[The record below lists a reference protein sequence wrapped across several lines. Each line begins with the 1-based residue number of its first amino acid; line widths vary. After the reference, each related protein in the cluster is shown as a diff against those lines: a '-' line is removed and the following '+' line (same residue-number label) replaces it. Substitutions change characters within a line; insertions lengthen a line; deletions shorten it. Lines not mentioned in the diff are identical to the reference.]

1 MGKKGLAT
9 VSLICPFLSRSPSLA
24 PGEGRGMKDGGEA
37 LKGRA
42 RDLLSSLA
50 GGERTAF
57 TNAVIP
63 CEKEQCVWHIGR
75 MFSERRALRT
85 HSGVPVFL
93 LGLSHAHKT
102 RQASPFHS
110 HARGTQSAFHVYPRR
125 WVGGARSRP
134 QFPSKQKVSRRN
146 VNTRNTHANCIISNR
161 MAYSGTAFCCS
172 CCCCCC

>member
-37 LKGRA
+37 LKGR
-42 RDLLSSLA
+42 DLLSSLA

-57 TNAVIP
+57 TNAVIL

-110 HARGTQSAFHVYPRR
+110 HARDTQSAFHVYPRR
-125 WVGGARSRP
+125 CVGGGRSRP
-134 QFPSKQKVSRRN
+134 SFPPNKRCQGEMSTPG
-146 VNTRNTHANCIISNR
+146 TRTQ
-161 MAYSGTAFCCS
+161 TV
-172 CCCCCC
+172 